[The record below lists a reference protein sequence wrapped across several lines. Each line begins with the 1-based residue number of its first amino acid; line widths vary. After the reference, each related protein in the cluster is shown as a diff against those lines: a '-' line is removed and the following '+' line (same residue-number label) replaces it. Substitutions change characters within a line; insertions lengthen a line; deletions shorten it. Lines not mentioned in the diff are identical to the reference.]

1 MARESRSFTRIS
13 GVRDP
18 SLIVIA
24 CEGAATE
31 PVYFRGVADK
41 SDALGS
47 RLKLKVLPPR
57 EANLSAPKYV
67 LQQMN
72 TYKKEFGR

>member
-1 MARESRSFTRIS
+1 MPGESRPFTRIT

-31 PVYFRGVADK
+31 PAYFRGVAD
-41 SDALGS
+41 
-47 RLKLKVLPPR
+47 RCHFLPS
-57 EANLSAPKYV
+57 EIESSSHSS
-67 LQQMN
+67 
-72 TYKKEFGR
+72 G

>member
-1 MARESRSFTRIS
+1 MAREPRPFTRIR

-31 PVYFRGVADK
+31 PVYFQGVADK

-57 EANLSAPKYV
+57 EGNLSAPRYV

-72 TYKKEFGR
+72 TYKK

>member
-1 MARESRSFTRIS
+1 MPREPRPFTRIK

-47 RLKLKVLPPR
+47 RS
-57 EANLSAPKYV
+57 N
-67 LQQMN
+67 
-72 TYKKEFGR
+72 